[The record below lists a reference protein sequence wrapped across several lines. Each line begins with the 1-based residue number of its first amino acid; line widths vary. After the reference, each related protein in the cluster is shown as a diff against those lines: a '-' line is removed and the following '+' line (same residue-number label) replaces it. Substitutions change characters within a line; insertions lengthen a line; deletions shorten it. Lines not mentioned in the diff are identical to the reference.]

1 MNSSLEKLK
10 TNFKLESGPGFSH
23 SLLKN
28 LMIKVKMLLENEW
41 EVMLCLWKK
50 NNIFLSQKKKRD
62 LLFHL
67 HLDGIIEID
76 SC

>member
-41 EVMLCLWKK
+41 EVMLCL
-50 NNIFLSQKKKRD
+50 
-62 LLFHL
+62 
-67 HLDGIIEID
+67 
-76 SC
+76 